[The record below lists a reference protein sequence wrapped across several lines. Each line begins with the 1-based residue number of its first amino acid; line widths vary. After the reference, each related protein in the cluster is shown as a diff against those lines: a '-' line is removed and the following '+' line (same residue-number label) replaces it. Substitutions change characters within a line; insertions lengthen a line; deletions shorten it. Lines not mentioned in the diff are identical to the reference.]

1 MRTYSVTNNYD
12 EIIEVNL
19 NSIEKAKT
27 FCDVVNT
34 FHAAID
40 IMQGNH
46 ISDAKSIMAIFSYD
60 LTAPIKVG
68 ITTGMTQNC
77 RSSRKKWRSINGKSN
92 DFRGNDK
99 RTNHKDG

>member
-1 MRTYSVTNNYD
+1 MRAYSVTNNYD

-68 ITTGMTQNC
+68 IVTSYDPEIQ
-77 RSSRKKWRSINGKSN
+77 RFKKEMEKYKWEK
-92 DFRGNDK
+92 
-99 RTNHKDG
+99 

>member
-12 EIIEVNL
+12 EILEVNL

-27 FCDVVNT
+27 FCNVVNT

-68 ITTGMTQNC
+68 ITTGYDPELQKF
-77 RSSRKKWRSINGKSN
+77 KKEMEKYKWEK
-92 DFRGNDK
+92 
-99 RTNHKDG
+99 

>member
-12 EIIEVNL
+12 EILEINL

-60 LTAPIKVG
+60 LTAPILVG
-68 ITTGMTQNC
+68 IITGYDPELQKF
-77 RSSRKKWRSINGKSN
+77 KKEMEKYRWERQ
-92 DFRGNDK
+92 
-99 RTNHKDG
+99 